1 MQKAIALQRAITQ
14 SAQFSSIATD
24 ERGVIQLFNVG
35 AERLLGYL
43 AAEVINKL
51 TPSDISD
58 PQELVE
64 RARSMSNDLGEE
76 VAPGLE
82 ALVFKARR
90 RIEDI
95 YEQTY
100 IRKDGSRFP
109 AVVSVT
115 ALRDEQDQIIG
126 YLLIGTDNTARK
138 QAAEDALRFQRSQ
151 AESNEQLKLSNQ
163 TLLVSQENLRVT
175 LNSIGDAVIT
185 TDANARVTLINP
197 TAERLTGYLAAEAT
211 GHLVDDVM
219 HTINKETR
227 QRTFVPVTKALVRG
241 TDEVLSN
248 RTVLIARDSC
258 EHDIA
263 DSCSPIAGSDG
274 EILGAVMVFRDV
286 TAELAAQQALKDKNV
301 ELERATA
308 KAEQASLAKSTFLSS
323 ISHELRTPLN
333 AILGFSQLLE
343 AGQPALSAQQD
354 QRLQQILKAGW
365 YLLELINEILDLAV
379 IESGKLSLS
388 RESVSLS
395 EIMGECQSMIETQAQ
410 TRGISVTFQTVD
422 STWYAN
428 VDRTRVK
435 QIVINLLSN
444 AIKYNRE
451 NGSVEVSCVGSDER
465 LTVSIKD
472 TGHGLSPVQL
482 VQLFQPFNRLG
493 QENGKEQGT
502 GIGLVVTK
510 QLIEMMGG
518 AISVTSTVGVGSEF
532 KVELIRDGSPRLAN
546 GNTMPRELSPQSGE
560 AVEDPWRT
568 MLYIED
574 NPANLMLVEQIV
586 EGIPSLR
593 MFSATDGNT
602 GVESARTHL
611 PDVILMDIN
620 LPGISGTEAMKR
632 LHMDPATKHIPIIA
646 LTANA
651 MLRDIKNGL
660 DAGFFRYLTK
670 PIKINEFFNA
680 LDDALKLPGR

>member
-632 LHMDPATKHIPIIA
+632 LHMDPATKHIPVIA